1 MEGGI
6 SDTQLYFSFSERPLG
21 RKLIS
26 PKIMTF
32 FCWVVL
38 LPICHFPSWWK
49 GTFFITRKF
58 FHCVVALPTGLFLA
72 WKIGQDVMMLFLYSQ
87 YTNCHKTSESL
98 LSSLSQG
105 ILDHSFYD
113 YLHNSI
119 IIFVALLS
127 NCEKSI
133 SHSAVQLEDKMS
145 RHLHHLRIISRL
157 FDKQCT
163 QRKAD
168 QRTLCLRAP

>member
-1 MEGGI
+1 MKGGATIGTTRAALSADQLTKNRAYGTSQRGGGEGGI
-6 SDTQLYFSFSERPLG
+6 SDTHLYFSFSERPLG

-127 NCEKSI
+127 NCEK
-133 SHSAVQLEDKMS
+133 KY
-145 RHLHHLRIISRL
+145 
-157 FDKQCT
+157 
-163 QRKAD
+163 
-168 QRTLCLRAP
+168 